1 MNAKRMASG
10 ISRYKALAKETH
22 EYSVNLIHE
31 LPRDYR
37 VVWKQAVCSEI
48 DEKGGYAVYL
58 LYRYKS
64 TNTDAEGAALQ
75 AGARAQRGDVRVREG
90 LQADARRVPRVAIG
104 RRSIHVSL
112 RACLFKSMCLYVP
125 K

>member
-58 LYRYKS
+58 LYLYKKKGTRS
-64 TNTDAEGAALQ
+64 LRSLRSLLALLVLSRLRKLRVVPK
-75 AGARAQRGDVRVREG
+75 GARSLLALLEQKY
-90 LQADARRVPRVAIG
+90 
-104 RRSIHVSL
+104 SVSV
-112 RACLFKSMCLYVP
+112 LY
-125 K
+125 

>member
-58 LYRYKS
+58 LYWYKGRIL
-64 TNTDAEGAALQ
+64 TQKALHCRLVRVLNEEMYECEKDFRQ
-75 AGARAQRGDVRVREG
+75 MRDECREWRLAGA
-90 LQADARRVPRVAIG
+90 L
-104 RRSIHVSL
+104 SMSL
-112 RACLFKSMCLYVP
+112 CENVFACA
-125 K
+125 